1 MDSGTIIAII
11 VLVGIIACG
20 IAYYMTNSSS
30 SNSSSY
36 QTTGGKRYMKYK
48 NKYSNRFCTPT
59 TLNLVLALI
68 FAYIVYSNFV
78 KN

>member
-30 SNSSSY
+30 S